1 MGKKTIAFIADYLN
15 GRTQQ
20 VVIGGARSSSID
32 VLSGVPQDSCL
43 GPILFCLFINDLP
56 SSVQHSTVKMFA
68 DDVKLYLPVRDQ
80 NDVQLLQEDL
90 DSLTYWCESNSMF
103 INPSKCVVLHYA
115 RKLPP
120 VHTYQLS
127 GIRIPSNEIV
137 PDLGVYFDTQLK
149 FDKHVSE
156 IVRNANYR
164 LSSIRR
170 SFSRFN
176 LRNFLLLYKSMVRP
190 LLEYNTSVWFPL
202 SLTDEHRI
210 EKVQRRATR
219 LVPYLQRLSYP
230 QRLSRLQLPS
240 LKFRRRRNDLVNLFR
255 IIKGVDDV
263 DPNLFFKFSHYHSTR
278 QHDYKLYPPKPLKK
292 IGQLSFVS
300 RVAGPWNG
308 LPLEV
313 VEAESVRNFK
323 SALVNTPF
331 YLDAFVV

>member
-1 MGKKTIAFIADYLN
+1 
-15 GRTQQ
+15 
-20 VVIGGARSSSID
+20 
-32 VLSGVPQDSCL
+32 
-43 GPILFCLFINDLP
+43 
-56 SSVQHSTVKMFA
+56 MFA

-90 DSLTYWCESNSMF
+90 DSLTYWCESNSIF

-137 PDLGVYFDTQLK
+137 RDLGVYFDTQLN
-149 FDKHVSE
+149 FDKVVSE
-156 IVRNANYR
+156 IVKNANYR

-202 SLTDEHRI
+202 SLTGEHRI

-219 LVPYLQRLSYP
+219 LVPYLQCLSYP

-240 LKFRRRRNDLVNLFR
+240 LKFRRRRNDLVNVFR
-255 IIKGVDDV
+255 IIKGMDDV
-263 DPNLFFKFSHYHSTR
+263 DPNLFF
-278 QHDYKLYPPKPLKK
+278 
-292 IGQLSFVS
+292 
-300 RVAGPWNG
+300 
-308 LPLEV
+308 
-313 VEAESVRNFK
+313 
-323 SALVNTPF
+323 
-331 YLDAFVV
+331 

>member
-1 MGKKTIAFIADYLN
+1 M
-15 GRTQQ
+15 
-20 VVIGGARSSSID
+20 
-32 VLSGVPQDSCL
+32 
-43 GPILFCLFINDLP
+43 
-56 SSVQHSTVKMFA
+56 
-68 DDVKLYLPVRDQ
+68 KLYLPVRDQ
-80 NDVQLLQEDL
+80 NDEQLLQEDL

-127 GIRIPSNEIV
+127 GVRIPSNEIV
-137 PDLGVYFDTQLK
+137 RDLGVYFDTQLK

-156 IVRNANYR
+156 IVKNANYR

-202 SLTDEHRI
+202 SQTDEHRI
-210 EKVQRRATR
+210 EKFQRKATR

-240 LKFRRRRNDLVNLFR
+240 LKFRRRRNDLINVFR
-255 IIKGVDDV
+255 VIKGVDDI

-313 VEAESVRNFK
+313 VEAESVQIFK